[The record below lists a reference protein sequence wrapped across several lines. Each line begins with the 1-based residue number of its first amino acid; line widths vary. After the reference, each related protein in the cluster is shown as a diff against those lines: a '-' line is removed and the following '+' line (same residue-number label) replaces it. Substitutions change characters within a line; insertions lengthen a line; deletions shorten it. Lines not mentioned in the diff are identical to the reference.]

1 LQEKA
6 AKDVVRVAARQKLLL
21 GAHLSRAGVPM
32 KKAAPGS
39 GPVIIK
45 KYANRRL
52 YNTETSS
59 YITLE
64 HLAAMT
70 REGRDF
76 KVVDAKSE
84 EDITHNVLTQIIM
97 EEEARGQTMLPVNFL
112 RQLISLYG
120 DSMQAMVPGY
130 LEASMDSFRRNQE
143 QFKSA
148 VEGAFANSPFAE
160 IAKRNMAMFEAAA
173 SAFQPG
179 GAANPAP
186 GAAPAAAPA
195 PAESSDGDVSAL
207 KAELARLQE
216 KIEKLGK

>member
-1 LQEKA
+1 
-6 AKDVVRVAARQKLLL
+6 
-21 GAHLSRAGVPM
+21 M
-32 KKAAPGS
+32 KKATPGE

-59 YITLE
+59 YITLD

-76 KVVDAKSE
+76 KVIDAKSE

-97 EEEARGQTMLPVNFL
+97 EEEARGQTMLPVSFL
-112 RQLISLYG
+112 RQLIALYG

-130 LEASMDSFRRNQE
+130 LEASMESFRRNQE

-160 IAKRNMAMFEAAA
+160 LAKRNMAMFEAAT
-173 SAFQPG
+173 SAFKPG
-179 GAANPAP
+179 TA
-186 GAAPAAAPA
+186 GAAPAADAAPA
-195 PAESSDGDVSAL
+195 AASDDGDLASL
-207 KAELARLQE
+207 KAELARLQD